1 MCYNYSEKLV
11 SYTLRLLQGFGADYG
26 SQNMRV
32 SCLRNAESAGIPDA
46 ADDRQGMGIYHSK
59 YGKKGKN
66 YEKFFQNFSRSDVII
81 ADVSVYD
88 GRYGYGGRRQCCTDR

>member
-1 MCYNYSEKLV
+1 MGTIIFKNVTIMFGRKIGMYEEKPECAMIFSKFFRLFIDIGGYMCYNYSEKLV

-32 SCLRNAESAGIPDA
+32 SCLRHAESAGIPDA

-59 YGKKGKN
+59 
-66 YEKFFQNFSRSDVII
+66 
-81 ADVSVYD
+81 
-88 GRYGYGGRRQCCTDR
+88 